1 MSKLRTH
8 GAEGSDA
15 TGTEFLDRFGC
26 VQAPDRKRAE
36 EGPTQIGRHF
46 APF

>member
-1 MSKLRTH
+1 MELK
-8 GAEGSDA
+8 GVNA
-15 TGTEFLDRFGC
+15 TGTEFLDRFDR